1 MFGSPYA
8 SAPIAAIKNHAEVLG
23 IEVGPDQDVSLFAI
37 DTKSQIM
44 ALKSFGAD
52 VIWHGNTTMSV
63 STTIRDA
70 YALGLRAAH
79 IINNW
84 GFDENLPRLAG
95 DAMNAPDAVTVMGA
109 APNGFYGQDCDLM
122 DKVVEYTKKVH
133 PGVPQEKRICRTVQ
147 GWSNGIIL
155 WEAMKRAD
163 KAGDLTGPGIREKG
177 FETMRDF
184 HIGLCTGDVSYSA
197 DDHRPAGGCWVQEWK
212 DGKFQKVAFV
222 DVKARWSKQWAD
234 EWFDGKKGG
243 FRLET
248 AQTILS
254 VNNIEVKYH
263 EVILV
268 LKGVSLEVP
277 SGGIVALLGA
287 NGAGKSTTLKSIS
300 GLLKV
305 EVGKVTDGAIEFEGV
320 MIHKKPAVEIAKMGI
335 IQVIEGR
342 RVFEHLTVEEN
353 LKVGAHLRKTGSVK
367 DGLELVYHYFPRLRE
382 KRSETAGFISG
393 GEQQMAVV
401 GRALMTEPKLVLLDE
416 PSMGLAPMLIHE
428 IFNILM
434 RLNKE
439 EKISILLVEQNVKLA
454 LNVAPYAYV
463 METGRIVMDDTSEK
477 LKENEDIKDFYLGL
491 SEKGKTKSFAEVKHY
506 KRRKRWLT

>member
-1 MFGSPYA
+1 
-8 SAPIAAIKNHAEVLG
+8 
-23 IEVGPDQDVSLFAI
+23 
-37 DTKSQIM
+37 
-44 ALKSFGAD
+44 
-52 VIWHGNTTMSV
+52 
-63 STTIRDA
+63 
-70 YALGLRAAH
+70 
-79 IINNW
+79 
-84 GFDENLPRLAG
+84 
-95 DAMNAPDAVTVMGA
+95 
-109 APNGFYGQDCDLM
+109 
-122 DKVVEYTKKVH
+122 
-133 PGVPQEKRICRTVQ
+133 
-147 GWSNGIIL
+147 
-155 WEAMKRAD
+155 
-163 KAGDLTGPGIREKG
+163 
-177 FETMRDF
+177 
-184 HIGLCTGDVSYSA
+184 
-197 DDHRPAGGCWVQEWK
+197 
-212 DGKFQKVAFV
+212 
-222 DVKARWSKQWAD
+222 
-234 EWFDGKKGG
+234 
-243 FRLET
+243 LET

-428 IFNILM
+428 IFDIIM

-439 EKISILLVEQNVKLA
+439 ENIFILL
-454 LNVAPYAYV
+454 
-463 METGRIVMDDTSEK
+463 
-477 LKENEDIKDFYLGL
+477 
-491 SEKGKTKSFAEVKHY
+491 AE
-506 KRRKRWLT
+506 